1 MQTEEEISLWIN
13 EENLGSF
20 AMNLLTASEDITE
33 IFSSIDKKM
42 EALKLCF
49 DGKEYDHLMAKYRD
63 FRKNYPV
70 VKNNIVSYSDDL
82 IALINKV
89 RAGDKDIAF
98 IIDKL
103 TKYAN
108 EQAKEVIDL

>member
-1 MQTEEEISLWIN
+1 MQNEENVSLWIN

-20 AMNLLTASEDITE
+20 AMNLLTTSEDISE

-49 DGKEYDHLMAKYRD
+49 DGSEYDHLMSKYRD
-63 FRKNYPV
+63 FRKNYSIA
-70 VKNNIVSYSDDL
+70 KNNIVSYSDDL

-89 RAGDKDIAF
+89 RAGDKNIAF
-98 IIDKL
+98 L
-103 TKYAN
+103 LEQMTKYAN
-108 EQAKEVIDL
+108 EKAKEIENK

>member
-1 MQTEEEISLWIN
+1 MQTEDIYLWIN
-13 EENLGSF
+13 EDNLGSF
-20 AMNLLTASEDITE
+20 AMNLLTASDDISE

-49 DGKEYDHLMAKYRD
+49 DGKEYDHLMSKYRD

-98 IIDKL
+98 ILENL

-108 EQAKEVIDL
+108 EKATEVKEL